1 MRDPVDKAKLQEVA
15 DSYHLDL
22 IVLFGSY
29 AKRKSRPDDLD
40 IAVRTTREEF
50 LRLSSSDKTQWQ
62 WKMSLTAS
70 LEAIIALPYDIDLVV
85 LNEVFDSTF
94 LFEVARYGEL
104 VYQRELSTFDRF
116 RVYAARRFDDDAKF
130 RRWGW
135 EYLKRR
141 CLSAERSV

>member
-1 MRDPVDKAKLQEVA
+1 MLTPVDKTRLQEVA
-15 DSYHLDL
+15 DRYHLDL

-29 AKRKSRPDDLD
+29 AKQKSRPDDLD

-50 LRLSSSDKTQWQ
+50 SGFSSSNKARWQ
-62 WKMSLTAS
+62 WEMSLTAS
-70 LEAIIALPYDIDLVV
+70 LEAIIDLPYDIDLVV
-85 LNEVFDSTF
+85 LNGVLDSTF

-104 VYQRELSTFDRF
+104 IYQREPSTFDCF
-116 RVYAARRFDDDAKF
+116 RAYAARCFDDDAKF

-141 CLSAERSV
+141 CLNAERSV